1 MHRAHPPGVVLYR
14 VFHSGVDWHI
24 TYNISETH
32 VCIKTKFCTCV
43 HELFTSN
50 FWFNNFFLRPLT
62 LAVLI
67 RYYVYFDDFL
77 KAFYVFLKFSPF
89 WNCPRIFRYFI
100 GCKLIFYRF
109 VCWLICHG
117 TCWII
122 QEVFEPRMSGPHPLQ
137 IAILWIMQSGA
148 SWSHEIVPSHI
159 HLSICWRQVW
169 RKHGPR

>member
-1 MHRAHPPGVVLYR
+1 MYR

-77 KAFYVFLKFSPF
+77 KAFYVFFEIFSVLKFSAHFSDFLSVNALKASLKQAWSEITPEVIIRSF
-89 WNCPRIFRYFI
+89 AQFPDRLE
-100 GCKLIFYRF
+100 KLI
-109 VCWLICHG
+109 LNNGGH
-117 TCWII
+117 
-122 QEVFEPRMSGPHPLQ
+122 FE
-137 IAILWIMQSGA
+137 
-148 SWSHEIVPSHI
+148 
-159 HLSICWRQVW
+159 
-169 RKHGPR
+169 